1 MSSNPGREGGLS
13 FFVEGKL
20 DLKRCLVGKEIR
32 SFRDGLEVTIGR

>member
-20 DLKRCLVGKEIR
+20 DLKRCLVGQ
-32 SFRDGLEVTIGR
+32 RDSKVQRWTRG